1 MTSVVDNKNILLFH
15 DTKEVSNIYYRDIII
30 QIHWDNIHQNVL
42 VHHDGM
48 WVVLIDMTI
57 RKVIHSLGFYEN
69 DIVVTWARNYNLNIL
84 DLLVSK
90 AHQNTIVISQDNPC
104 CIISD
109 NNFSDRDVALYSEK
123 EPKKELEIE
132 KEPKIESESYYCQI
146 NEIEEIEEIEELN
159 ITQRLS
165 SWVLSICAKKYKF
178 VSTNKFEN

>member
-109 NNFSDRDVALYSEK
+109 NFSERDDTYESFRDRSSESEK
-123 EPKKELEIE
+123 CEIR
-132 KEPKIESESYYCQI
+132 IDVI
-146 NEIEEIEEIEELN
+146 NESDESDEIDEELN
-159 ITQRLS
+159 ISQRLS
-165 SWVLSICAKKYKF
+165 LWILSICTKKYEF
-178 VSTNKFEN
+178 VTANKFEN